1 MFQPLLYEHTMNN
14 NRNKQVAC
22 KICYRKMR
30 SDVLQRHMKVH
41 EIHFL
46 DEGEASFN
54 QLCKNIVNE
63 AMKKPLV
70 DSEANQEM
78 NYDSRRPT
86 KRKIEDFD
94 AEGAKLRKYL
104 NKHNDEYNRKIILGK
119 EVYKILGEGNI
130 QEASLPKEMK
140 EALNLYMSNDHD
152 MGRDDVELKPWQK
165 ELFEQVTELTDRK
178 IIWVVGKSC
187 GEGKTWFQKYIKYM
201 LGRSR
206 VASGISIKATTPNIC
221 HALAK
226 HPLATTDIFLFNIGK
241 SKKKSDV
248 VNYEVL
254 EDLKDGDAFASKY
267 NSQQLKI
274 KTPNVIM
281 VFSNEKPDTKQL
293 AMDRW
298 KLFYIE
304 NDSLVEKQ
312 VVKNGDFGNSI
323 IPKKQKMVGLTEE
336 EWENLEDELCLN
348 LCWRGYHICNEKDE
362 DNLLLGIDISY
373 LRSCIYNDDVKNKF
387 KCQAC
392 YFAREEMEE
401 VNKHFMDHHR
411 DTFRLPCSECKM
423 KFKTINQLKN
433 HYASKHFKKKKNREY
448 FFSEQED
455 MYANTY

>member
-1 MFQPLLYEHTMNN
+1 
-14 NRNKQVAC
+14 
-22 KICYRKMR
+22 
-30 SDVLQRHMKVH
+30 
-41 EIHFL
+41 
-46 DEGEASFN
+46 
-54 QLCKNIVNE
+54 
-63 AMKKPLV
+63 
-70 DSEANQEM
+70 
-78 NYDSRRPT
+78 
-86 KRKIEDFD
+86 
-94 AEGAKLRKYL
+94 
-104 NKHNDEYNRKIILGK
+104 
-119 EVYKILGEGNI
+119 
-130 QEASLPKEMK
+130 
-140 EALNLYMSNDHD
+140 
-152 MGRDDVELKPWQK
+152 
-165 ELFEQVTELTDRK
+165 
-178 IIWVVGKSC
+178 
-187 GEGKTWFQKYIKYM
+187 
-201 LGRSR
+201 
-206 VASGISIKATTPNIC
+206 
-221 HALAK
+221 
-226 HPLATTDIFLFNIGK
+226 
-241 SKKKSDV
+241 
-248 VNYEVL
+248 
-254 EDLKDGDAFASKY
+254 
-267 NSQQLKI
+267 
-274 KTPNVIM
+274 
-281 VFSNEKPDTKQL
+281 
-293 AMDRW
+293 MDRW

-362 DNLLLGIDISY
+362 DNLLLGSDISY